1 VTDKGMGGA
10 KSQAPAKGPERM
22 PDFDLK
28 DPAGHEFTS
37 AQFRGKVLL
46 LDFWGTWCAPCKQE
60 IPGYERLYRRYKDRG
75 FVVIG
80 IAADSDPALVAEF
93 AKKLKITYPLLI
105 NGMDVQKYGVEG
117 LPETMLIDRNGVI
130 RKKVVGFEYTE
141 AFESALLE
149 LL

>member
-1 VTDKGMGGA
+1 M
-10 KSQAPAKGPERM
+10 
-22 PDFDLK
+22 
-28 DPAGHEFTS
+28 
-37 AQFRGKVLL
+37 
-46 LDFWGTWCAPCKQE
+46 
-60 IPGYERLYRRYKDRG
+60 PGYESLYRRYKDRG

-130 RKKVVGFEYTE
+130 RKRVVGFEYTE